1 MAVAAF
7 IIWLHGLAA
16 LLFVGAALAETRS
29 PVRTIPRW
37 LLLFTLGASAL
48 WSLSVAG
55 IGDGESV
62 ARVLV
67 IVRNAGWLAV
77 LFALSANVAGESRWR
92 VGVYVSV
99 ALCLLLAA
107 ALVVAFAAQLRGD
120 ARAEVE
126 RLWLILRLLAT
137 IGALV
142 LLHQHVIARAGRWS
156 EATAVLTAAMAV
168 MWVSDLFVLAVA
180 YAAGTWADWLTTLRG
195 VANVLVA
202 TTAIVAVQRPTG
214 RTLSVS
220 RAAAAQMIL
229 VAGGVIYVVVATAV
243 TGLLGEIAG
252 AHARKFQA
260 AFVIGTG
267 TALFTFVATPWLR
280 AWLKVMIAKHLFSH
294 RYDYRAEWM
303 RFTDTLGVSGAD
315 VPSLPE
321 RVVEAIANLTGS
333 PAGLLLYAEGDEMVS
348 GPAWRWEEPPCGGAA
363 ALITYLAATARII
376 DLDSCRQGEAPED
389 EIGAIPSWLLAR
401 DDAWAVVPLLRGTTL
416 IGAVVLAHP
425 PIPRALD
432 WEDFDL
438 LGAAGQQAASF
449 LAEERAHAALADAK
463 RFDEFHRRLAFIM
476 HDLKNLVSQTA
487 LVARNAERHADNPAF
502 RADMIATLS
511 DTSQRMTALLA
522 RLSQHQA
529 PATDTLE
536 TVDLLALARDIAATR
551 AAQYSIEVTG
561 TQVFGHADLR
571 GLRTLLDHLV
581 QNAIE
586 AGAADQAVH
595 LHVDC
600 DASSAAITVIDHGGG
615 MSAAF
620 ARDSLFRPF
629 VSTKTGGFGLGAY
642 EARQMAEQMGGSVS
656 VVTREG
662 EGSRFRVGLPLAPTA
677 TAPSAPPLA
686 PAWEQAA

>member
-1 MAVAAF
+1 MTVAAF

-16 LLFVGAALAETRS
+16 LLFVGAALAEARS
-29 PVRTIPRW
+29 PLRAVPRW
-37 LLLFTLGASAL
+37 LLLFALGSSAL

-55 IGDGESV
+55 IGDGELV

-92 VGVYVSV
+92 VGVVGVYVSV

-107 ALVVAFAAQLRGD
+107 ALVVAFAVQMRGD
-120 ARAEVE
+120 AQAEVE

-180 YAAGTWADWLTTLRG
+180 YSAGTWADGLTTLRG

-202 TTAIVAVQRPTG
+202 TTAIVAVQRPTD

-220 RAAAAQMIL
+220 RAAAAQMIVVIGGMTYIA
-229 VAGGVIYVVVATAV
+229 VAIAV

-252 AHARKFQA
+252 THARVFQV

-280 AWLKVMIAKHLFSH
+280 AWSKVMIAKHLFSH

-303 RFTDTLGVSGAD
+303 RFTETLGVSGAD
-315 VPSLPE
+315 VPSLPD
-321 RVVEAIANLTGS
+321 RVVQAIADLTGS
-333 PAGLLLYAEGDEMVS
+333 PAGLLLYVEGDELMTGS
-348 GPAWRWEEPPCGGAA
+348 AWRWEEAPSVRAE
-363 ALITYLAATARII
+363 ALIAYLAQTARII
-376 DLDSCRQGEAPED
+376 DLDRCRRGDAPAD
-389 EIGAIPSWLLAR
+389 ETAAMPPWLIAR
-401 DDAWAVVPLLRGTTL
+401 DDAWAVVPLLRGTML

-425 PIPRALD
+425 LVPRALD

-449 LAEERAHAALADAK
+449 LAEERAHDALADAK

-476 HDLKNLVSQTA
+476 HDLKNLVSQIA

-502 RADMIATLS
+502 RADMIATLT
-511 DTSQRMTALLA
+511 DTSQRMTTLLA
-522 RLSQHQA
+522 RLSQHHA
-529 PATDTLE
+529 PARDALE
-536 TVDLLALARDIAATR
+536 TVDLLAVARHIASMR
-551 AAQYSIEVTG
+551 AAQHAIEVTG
-561 TQVFGHADLR
+561 APVFARADPR
-571 GLRTLLDHLV
+571 ALRTLLDHLV

-586 AGAADQAVH
+586 ASTAVEAVH
-595 LHVDC
+595 LHVDH
-600 DASSAAITVIDHGGG
+600 DGNSAAITVIDHGCG
-615 MSAAF
+615 MSMAF
-620 ARDSLFRPF
+620 VRESLFRPF
-629 VSTKTGGFGLGAY
+629 VS
-642 EARQMAEQMGGSVS
+642 
-656 VVTREG
+656 
-662 EGSRFRVGLPLAPTA
+662 
-677 TAPSAPPLA
+677 
-686 PAWEQAA
+686 